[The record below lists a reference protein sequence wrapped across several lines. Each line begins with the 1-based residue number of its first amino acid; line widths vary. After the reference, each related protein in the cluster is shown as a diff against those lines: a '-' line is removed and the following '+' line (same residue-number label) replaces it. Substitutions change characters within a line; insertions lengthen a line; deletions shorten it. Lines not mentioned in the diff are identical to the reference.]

1 VSAASMQA
9 ARVKTE
15 EKRTRCTFGRR
26 DPRCRP
32 SSGCLRVEP
41 SFGDR
46 PRGFRR
52 TSCDPTRRKRIRHG
66 INLSTNQAP
75 EPKVSEGETHLSP
88 SETLPTQ
95 VVSPSSAGSN
105 GSGSQPIQRRRAVPR
120 PGAASSRQLRR
131 RLVVRRQNV
140 LRPLSSQ
147 PSCRA
152 RPPGLEV
159 GVASGDVVVI
169 GEGVAV
175 LLLDVRG
182 LGSSGLVLGRRAAP
196 GVGEDGRS
204 DDTDGRGEVAGGLCM
219 GAGLFKCVLKD
230 GRVKAEVLWKDVR
243 GFQEWEQ
250 GQKEESGSARASK
263 TEEKI
268 EDGRTGVSKETS
280 PMIRGQSRSVALG
293 RELPM
298 ERMASAAR
306 RPPILQVKR
315 SDQPPSVLVTQS
327 SSRRDQLRTCKL
339 LKGREK
345 GLRMTAEN
353 DLGLLVASQSRLL
366 CDDERSEPIDES
378 INSNNLRPRERDA
391 ER

>member
-120 PGAASSRQLRR
+120 PGAASSRQLRG
-131 RLVVRRQNV
+131 RLVVRRQDV

-152 RPPGLEV
+152 RPPGLE
-159 GVASGDVVVI
+159 
-169 GEGVAV
+169 
-175 LLLDVRG
+175 

-327 SSRRDQLRTCKL
+327 SSRRDQLRTCK
-339 LKGREK
+339 
-345 GLRMTAEN
+345 
-353 DLGLLVASQSRLL
+353 
-366 CDDERSEPIDES
+366 
-378 INSNNLRPRERDA
+378 
-391 ER
+391 